1 MSCILISGGSG
12 FLGHNLILGLA
23 REHRVI
29 AGFHSTRLDLEHAVA
44 VHLDVTQPA
53 QLAEQFTRLKPDLVV
68 HAAALSQP
76 DECERHPGRAQGVI
90 VDGSRNM
97 AQASREFGFRLIHI
111 STDLVF
117 DGTKGNYT
125 EEDQVRGISVYSRAK
140 IEAERIVR
148 EIAPSAVILRIAV
161 LYGPGNRNHPGFVDT
176 VMARW
181 RSGQPMTFYVDQYRT
196 PTFAPQVAEVV
207 QKLLLHP
214 ESVRGVSR
222 GRERPA
228 VALRFRPASRPSS
241 RSARISCAGWQHVG
255 RSRSRATGSRLFAG
269 LHQDCRASWGQTSR
283 VLRRPEKNVPR
294 RLSVVPQP
302 FRLTI
307 DDFRI

>member
-1 MSCILISGGSG
+1 MACILISGGSG

-29 AGFHSTRLDLEHAVA
+29 AGFHSTRLDLERALAVP
-44 VHLDVTQPA
+44 LDVTQPA

-76 DECERHPGRAQGVI
+76 DECERDPGRAQGVI

-97 AQASREFGFRLIHI
+97 AQASREFGFRLVHI

-117 DGTKGNYT
+117 DGTKGNYR
-125 EEDQVRGISVYSRAK
+125 EEDQVRGISVYSRTK
-140 IEAERIVR
+140 IEAERLVR
-148 EIAPSAVILRIAV
+148 EIAPSAIILRIAV
-161 LYGPGNRNHPGFVDT
+161 LYGPGNRDHPGFVDS

-196 PTFAPQVAEVV
+196 PTFAPQVADVV

-214 ESVRGVSR
+214 ESAGVFHLGGSDRLSRYDFGLLLARQVRAPGSLVQAGSMWDPAGAAPRGADCSLVSSKIVELLGVKPLTCSEGLEKMCR
-222 GRERPA
+222 DGYLSP
-228 VALRFRPASRPSS
+228 LS
-241 RSARISCAGWQHVG
+241 RS
-255 RSRSRATGSRLFAG
+255 
-269 LHQDCRASWGQTSR
+269 
-283 VLRRPEKNVPR
+283 
-294 RLSVVPQP
+294 
-302 FRLTI
+302 I